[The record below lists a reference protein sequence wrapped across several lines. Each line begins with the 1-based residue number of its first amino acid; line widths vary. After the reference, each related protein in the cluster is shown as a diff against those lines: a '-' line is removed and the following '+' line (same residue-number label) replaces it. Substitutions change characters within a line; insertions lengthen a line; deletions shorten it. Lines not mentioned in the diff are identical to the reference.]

1 MYIYNSC
8 FWELLSFMVGENTL
22 SQPLVDIHDKHC
34 FLHSLSKIIIIQVWM
49 KGFKLLSLCYF
60 VFIICVDFSHYHEEK
75 SLQLKMH
82 NDIVSV
88 QRLSFFVSLW
98 KELSQSLSTTC
109 KTYPENNIRDTLLL
123 LLLLLLFPSKAN
135 PTIRGR
141 NEQKFLLKC
150 HPDDWPL
157 IQPIRINKHPSPLT
171 CKREWASCNI
181 LKTTIV
187 FTTLITLSPYSQW
200 LYS

>member
-1 MYIYNSC
+1 M
-8 FWELLSFMVGENTL
+8 LLCVHSLCWLLTLWWGKKPPVENA
-22 SQPLVDIHDKHC
+22 QWHC
-34 FLHSLSKIIIIQVWM
+34 FSPEII
-49 KGFKLLSLCYF
+49 
-60 VFIICVDFSHYHEEK
+60 
-75 SLQLKMH
+75 
-82 NDIVSV
+82 
-88 QRLSFFVSLW
+88 FFVSLW

-123 LLLLLLFPSKAN
+123 LLLPPLFPSKAN

-171 CKREWASCNI
+171 CEREWASCNI

-187 FTTLITLSPYSQW
+187 FTTLITLSPYSQC
-200 LYS
+200 LYSSYGMIFSFSPKIFYFNT